1 MMTTKKKPP
10 RQVTTVIT
18 SRRAL
23 LSALLG
29 LAGALLCLPVPSAAK
44 PLAPPPAKDEKPY
57 ALIFGTV
64 WTADNHA
71 AYGVKVRIRRADQEK
86 AKWEAVSDHNGEFA
100 QRVPAGK
107 ADYILQAD
115 VKTKGKKPETKVHVD
130 NDERVDVSLHLT
142 E

>member
-1 MMTTKKKPP
+1 MTTKKKPP

-23 LSALLG
+23 LGALL
-29 LAGALLCLPVPSAAK
+29 LAGALLCLPAPSAAK
-44 PLAPPPAKDEKPY
+44 PPAPQPAKEEKPY

-71 AYGVKVRIRRADQEK
+71 AYGVRVRIRRADQEK
-86 AKWEAVSDHNGEFA
+86 PKWEAVSDHNGEFA
-100 QRVPAGK
+100 QRVPAGN